1 LSANLK
7 TILIVG
13 GLVSACLLPSDAMAQ
28 QKNVSPAESMN
39 EILDRLVKIEKDQVT
54 ILENQQK
61 ILDELKNLR
70 VWVRR
75 S

>member
-1 LSANLK
+1 
-7 TILIVG
+7 
-13 GLVSACLLPSDAMAQ
+13 MAQ